1 MMRPFGILTLLTIG
15 ILAFG
20 FSSIPA
26 YAEINANTAFVLEG
40 SGFAVTEESIKNTEI
55 NFVLITG
62 SIVNGKGSMSI
73 ESGFVTLN
81 DADFI
86 TDNLIGTVL
95 RGGQYLRISGT
106 ADNPFGDEI
115 SFRGIGRLIQNSEQG
130 SIYSFTG
137 RIVEDNISHKIL
149 YTTKLSEFQS
159 TNIVSSSL
167 ETPSELVVR
176 ILPNS
181 SSQGYTSYAEAY
193 ARPSLTSGYF
203 SEDRLAVEPGTT
215 VILVNDDSVS
225 HKIVSGIGLGRN
237 SSVSQ
242 SSNVNICDEIDP
254 EAFRGQNYVTDCD
267 FTLDGRINTG
277 EILPG
282 DSVRITFEDASF
294 YRLIDPDYPWMNIT
308 AYSFPNVGS
317 VILSE
322 DADSPSGEGFN

>member
-1 MMRPFGILTLLTIG
+1 MRPFGILTLLTVG

-86 TDNLIGTVL
+86 ADNLIGTVL

-106 ADNPFGDEI
+106 ADNTSGDEI
-115 SFRGIGRLIQNSEQG
+115 SFRVFGRLIQNSEQG
-130 SIYSFTG
+130 SIYGFTG

-149 YTTKLSEFQS
+149 YTTKLSGFQAANITS
-159 TNIVSSSL
+159 TSL
-167 ETPSELVVR
+167 KTSSELVVH
-176 ILPNS
+176 ILQGS
-181 SSQGYTSYAEAY
+181 SSQGLTSYAEAY

-215 VILVNDDSVS
+215 VIFVNDDSVS
-225 HKIVSGIGLGRN
+225 HKIVSGIGLGHN
-237 SSVSQ
+237 SRASQ
-242 SSNVNICDEIDP
+242 GDLKICDEIDP
-254 EAFRGQNYVTDCD
+254 EAFRGKSYVTDCS

-294 YRLIDPDYPWMNIT
+294 YRLIDPDYPWMNII

-317 VILSE
+317 IIVGNTT
-322 DADSPSGEGFN
+322 GEAYN